1 MNRGMRDW
9 VNSRRRGIRKEAP
22 ANQWEVLWLRLVRR
36 KEKHFEV
43 ALEVELANRGEQIVD
58 GRALNLIV
66 IELEVRGPAAVE
78 TTSSNRKK
86 GILLIRARQQQT
98 GGPVGQS
105 QTRTAEGQDGKERQ
119 EAGDR
124 QR

>member
-1 MNRGMRDW
+1 MR
-9 VNSRRRGIRKEAP
+9 
-22 ANQWEVLWLRLVRR
+22 QVRR

-43 ALEVELANRGEQIVD
+43 ALDVELANRGEQIVD

-66 IELEVRGPAAVE
+66 IELDVRGPAAGE
-78 TTSSNRKK
+78 TTFSNRKK
-86 GILLIRARQQQT
+86 GILLIRVRQQQT
-98 GGPVGQS
+98 GGLIGQS

-124 QR
+124 LR

>member
-1 MNRGMRDW
+1 MR
-9 VNSRRRGIRKEAP
+9 
-22 ANQWEVLWLRLVRR
+22 QVRR

-124 QR
+124 LR

>member
-1 MNRGMRDW
+1 M
-9 VNSRRRGIRKEAP
+9 
-22 ANQWEVLWLRLVRR
+22 
-36 KEKHFEV
+36 
-43 ALEVELANRGEQIVD
+43 D

-66 IELEVRGPAAVE
+66 IELEVHGTDAMD
-78 TTSSNRKK
+78 TTSSNWKK

-105 QTRTAEGQDGKERQ
+105 QTRTVEGQDGKKRQ

-124 QR
+124 LR